1 MTQHKTQQS
10 GFTLI
15 EVLLAVGI
23 TSMVM
28 LTVGVTFRVTL
39 EARAVVECDGQH
51 ILFRVQPD
59 FGRPRAI

>member
-39 EARAVVECDGQH
+39 LLSPPQLTRN
-51 ILFRVQPD
+51 IPITYIF
-59 FGRPRAI
+59 